1 MTGNKTQRGEP
12 LTWNTRIKFFARE
25 WFIGNNAIQVRGE
38 HKIFLLLLLFLAI
51 VAVLFFYTAKK
62 KINQTQSGVVSLNA
76 PLNKKRS
83 SKAVLADDAIAK
95 IKIGETEIMV
105 EVAKSDA
112 KKHNGLSER
121 EKLDVG
127 VGMFFVFDSASKYSF
142 WNKDMLFPID
152 IVWIKDSQVVDV
164 SENMPDF
171 KTSPNYTVTSQS
183 EANFVLEV
191 NAGFVKEKNIKIG
204 DKVEVQLS
212 Q

>member
-1 MTGNKTQRGEP
+1 MTGNK
-12 LTWNTRIKFFARE
+12 
-25 WFIGNNAIQVRGE
+25 GE

-51 VAVLFFYTAKK
+51 IAVLFFYTAKK

-76 PLNKKRS
+76 PLNKKHS
-83 SKAVLADDAIAK
+83 GKAVLADDAVVK
-95 IKIGETEIMV
+95 IKIGGAEVTA

-112 KKHNGLSER
+112 KKHTGLSGR
-121 EKLDVG
+121 EKLDAG
-127 VGMFFVFDSASKYSF
+127 TGMFFVFDGPSKYSF

-152 IVWIKDSQVVDV
+152 IIWIKDGIVVDV

-204 DKVEVQLS
+204 DKVEVHPS

>member
-204 DKVEVQLS
+204 DKVEVHPS

>member
-152 IVWIKDSQVVDV
+152 IVWIKDSQVVDI

-171 KTSPNYTVTSQS
+171 KTSSNYTVPPQA

-204 DKVEVQLS
+204 DKVEVHPS